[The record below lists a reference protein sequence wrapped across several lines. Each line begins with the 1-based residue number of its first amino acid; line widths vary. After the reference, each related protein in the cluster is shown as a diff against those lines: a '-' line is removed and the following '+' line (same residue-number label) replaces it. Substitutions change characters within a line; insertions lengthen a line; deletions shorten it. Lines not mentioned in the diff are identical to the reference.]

1 MLMRY
6 ICGVSL
12 FCVVVLFFFFFFFS
26 FFFFLFFVLF
36 SDIVYKS
43 ICCGYSFELWM

>member
-12 FCVVVLFFFFFFFS
+12 FCVVVLFF